1 MPRMRFGEDK
11 NHSVYLKVW
20 DGTGSIPH
28 LRYNDPANKKIHIH
42 HQQGS
47 ETTTIG
53 GWKGRERG
61 VLCASRLNCSDP
73 VAAVNPSRIRT
84 GIWSIAAGPGL
95 DQLQEGM
102 SDFRLLRLYESGA
115 RGMEPDWTGQ
125 PLNIERGVL
134 MNSKEGMNDKS
145 PDKTNAPANST
156 RFNDS
161 HACR

>member
-1 MPRMRFGEDK
+1 LCVCVEK
-11 NHSVYLKVW
+11 KVW

-28 LRYNDPANKKIHIH
+28 LQYNDPANKKIHIH

-53 GWKGRERG
+53 GWKGRERE

-95 DQLQEGM
+95 DQLQVQWL
-102 SDFRLLRLYESGA
+102 D
-115 RGMEPDWTGQ
+115 
-125 PLNIERGVL
+125 GVQQH
-134 MNSKEGMNDKS
+134 
-145 PDKTNAPANST
+145 
-156 RFNDS
+156 R
-161 HACR
+161 